1 MWENTPEST
10 DGYLGFIY
18 LIENLKT
25 GKYYI
30 GKKQFTMRVKRMV
43 AKKTGPGKK
52 AKVTNPESNW
62 KEYWGS
68 CNDLLADLKKYGQ
81 ENFRR
86 TILKLCVSKYELAL
100 EELKEQLKRDVLND
114 PMSYNQI
121 INVRLRKA
129 K

>member
-1 MWENTPEST
+1 MWENAPESIE
-10 DGYLGFIY
+10 GHLGFVY
-18 LIENLKT
+18 LIENLET

-30 GKKQFTMRVKRMV
+30 GKKQFTMRIKRMV

-52 AKVTNPESNW
+52 AKITHAESSW
-62 KEYWGS
+62 KDYWGS
-68 CNDLLADLKKYGQ
+68 CNDLMADLKKYGQ
-81 ENFRR
+81 TNFRR

-100 EELKEQLKRDVLND
+100 EELKEQLRRDVLND